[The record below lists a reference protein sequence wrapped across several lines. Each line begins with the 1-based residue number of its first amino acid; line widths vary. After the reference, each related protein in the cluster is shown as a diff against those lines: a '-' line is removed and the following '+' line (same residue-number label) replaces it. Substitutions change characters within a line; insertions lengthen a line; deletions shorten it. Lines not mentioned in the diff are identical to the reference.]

1 MEDDGEVFKI
11 ITANRLRDGTIVYL
25 HAESD
30 DVMSWITDISAAT
43 AFGEHEIEAALLK
56 AKRFQEEC
64 TVVDIYPTEVAGR
77 NRPLT
82 TREKIRARGPSI
94 KYGHA
99 AVEPDFSI

>member
-11 ITANRLRDGTIVYL
+11 ITANRLRDGAIVYFRL
-25 HAESD
+25 VSED
-30 DVMSWITDISAAT
+30 DISWVTDIGAAT
-43 AFGEHEIEAALLK
+43 AFDEHEIETMLLK
-56 AKRFQEEC
+56 AKQFEEDC
-64 TVVDIYPTEVAGR
+64 VVVEIYPTEVAGR

-82 TREKIRARGPSI
+82 AREKIRARGPSI